1 MDKQT
6 KRKLQTRRQFSE
18 QIRRQA
24 VSEFRGGKHTA
35 KELADLYHCSEQ
47 TIYRWIHKYSPSDHP
62 KINVVEMAKSA
73 DQKVKDLQG
82 KIAQLEQTIGQ
93 KQIKIDFQAK
103 MIELAEKDYK
113 LDLKKNITGNPSAGS
128 ESTGK

>member
-24 VSEFRGGKHTA
+24 VAEFRAGKYTA
-35 KELADLYHCSEQ
+35 KELAGLYHCSEQ
-47 TIYRWIHKYSPSDHP
+47 TIYRWIHKYSPSDQP
-62 KINVVEMAKSA
+62 KINVIEMAKSA
-73 DQKVKDLQG
+73 DQKVKELQG

-93 KQIKIDFQAK
+93 KQVKIDFLQK
-103 MIELAEKDYK
+103 MIDLAEEEYS
-113 LDLKKNITGNPSAGS
+113 LDLKKNIIGNPSAGS